1 MALIKYNIDIYS
13 YLCYPPVNVKQGGIN
28 MMHRTEVKRALGVL
42 AIATFFFGG
51 LSMIAAEKVLAAQP
65 KATLQLQGQAQP
77 AVMVNVNK
85 ATTEELIKVRGI
97 GPVMA
102 KRIIEHRDKNGA
114 FKSIEDLTQVQGIGG
129 NKLQRIK
136 DQVTV

>member
-1 MALIKYNIDIYS
+1 MVYGTKM
-13 YLCYPPVNVKQGGIN
+13 KQ
-28 MMHRTEVKRALGVL
+28 VLGVL
-42 AIATFFFGG
+42 GIAAFFFGG

-65 KATLQLQGQAQP
+65 KATLQLQDQGQP
-77 AVMVNVNK
+77 SLMVNVNK
-85 ATTEELIKVRGI
+85 ATLEELITVRGI

-102 KRIIEHRDKNGA
+102 KRIVEYRDKNGM
-114 FKSIEDLTQVQGIGG
+114 FKSIDDLTQVQGIGG

>member
-1 MALIKYNIDIYS
+1 MRYATQMKQVLGMLAL
-13 YLCYPPVNVKQGGIN
+13 
-28 MMHRTEVKRALGVL
+28 TA
-42 AIATFFFGG
+42 FFFGG
-51 LSMIAAEKVLAAQP
+51 LSMAAAEKVLAAQP
-65 KATLQLQGQAQP
+65 KATLQLQGQPQP

-85 ATTEELIKVRGI
+85 ATAEELIKVRGI

-102 KRIIEHRDKNGA
+102 KRIIDHRDKNGMFRA
-114 FKSIEDLTQVQGIGG
+114 IDDLAQVQGIGG

>member
-1 MALIKYNIDIYS
+1 MKYRTK
-13 YLCYPPVNVKQGGIN
+13 VKQ
-28 MMHRTEVKRALGVL
+28 VLGVL
-42 AIATFFFGG
+42 VVATFFFGG

-65 KATLQLQGQAQP
+65 KATLQLQGQTQP

-85 ATTEELIKVRGI
+85 ATTEELVKVRGI

-102 KRIIEHRDKNGA
+102 KRIIEYRDKNGA
-114 FKSIEDLTQVQGIGG
+114 FKSIDELAQVQGIGG
-129 NKLQRIK
+129 NKLKRIQ

>member
-1 MALIKYNIDIYS
+1 
-13 YLCYPPVNVKQGGIN
+13 
-28 MMHRTEVKRALGVL
+28 
-42 AIATFFFGG
+42 
-51 LSMIAAEKVLAAQP
+51 MIAAEKVLAAQP
-65 KATLQLQGQAQP
+65 KAILNLQGQDQP
-77 AVMVNVNK
+77 PVMVNVNK

-129 NKLQRIK
+129 NKLQKIK

>member
-1 MALIKYNIDIYS
+1 
-13 YLCYPPVNVKQGGIN
+13 
-28 MMHRTEVKRALGVL
+28 MMYRKKVKRALGILV
-42 AIATFFFGG
+42 IATFFFGG
-51 LSMIAAEKVLAAQP
+51 LSMIASEKVLAGQP

-85 ATTEELIKVRGI
+85 ATIEELVKVRGI

-102 KRIIEHRDKNGA
+102 KRIIEYRDKNGM
-114 FKSIEDLTQVQGIGG
+114 FKSIDDLTQVHGIGG
-129 NKLQRIK
+129 SKLQRIK

>member
-1 MALIKYNIDIYS
+1 
-13 YLCYPPVNVKQGGIN
+13 
-28 MMHRTEVKRALGVL
+28 MMYRTEMKRALGVL
-42 AIATFFFGG
+42 VIAAFFFGG
-51 LSMIAAEKVLAAQP
+51 LSMIAAEKVSAAQP
-65 KATLQLQGQAQP
+65 KATLQLKGQDQP

-102 KRIIEHRDKNGA
+102 KRIIEYRDKNGM
-114 FKSIEDLTQVQGIGG
+114 FKSIDDLRQVQGIGG
-129 NKLQRIK
+129 NKLKRIQ

>member
-1 MALIKYNIDIYS
+1 MVYRA
-13 YLCYPPVNVKQGGIN
+13 
-28 MMHRTEVKRALGVL
+28 EVKRVLGVL
-42 AIATFFFGG
+42 VVATFFLGG
-51 LSMIAAEKVLAAQP
+51 LSTIAVGTVLAAQP
-65 KATLQLQGQAQP
+65 KATLQLQGQVEP

-85 ATTEELIKVRGI
+85 ATIEELVKVRGI

-102 KRIIEHRDKNGA
+102 KRIVEHRDKNGQ
-114 FKSIEDLTQVQGIGG
+114 FKSIEDLAQVQGIGG

>member
-1 MALIKYNIDIYS
+1 MLS
-13 YLCYPPVNVKQGGIN
+13 SVNVKNGGVT
-28 MMHRTEVKRALGVL
+28 MVYRAEVRRALGVL
-42 AIATFFFGG
+42 VVATFFFGG
-51 LSMIAAEKVLAAQP
+51 LSMIAAEKVLAGQP
-65 KATLQLQGQAQP
+65 KASLQLQGQAQP

-102 KRIIEHRDKNGA
+102 KRIVEHRDKNGM

>member
-1 MALIKYNIDIYS
+1 MYRA
-13 YLCYPPVNVKQGGIN
+13 
-28 MMHRTEVKRALGVL
+28 EVKRALGVL
-42 AIATFFFGG
+42 VVAAFFFGG
-51 LSMIAAEKVLAAQP
+51 LSMIAAEKVLASQP
-65 KATLQLQGQAQP
+65 KATLQLQGQVQP
-77 AVMVNVNK
+77 AAVVNVNK

-102 KRIIEHRDKNGA
+102 KRIIEYRDKNGM
-114 FKSIEDLTQVQGIGG
+114 FKSIDDLTQVQGIGG

>member
-1 MALIKYNIDIYS
+1 MVYGTKM
-13 YLCYPPVNVKQGGIN
+13 KQ
-28 MMHRTEVKRALGVL
+28 VLGVL
-42 AIATFFFGG
+42 GIAAFFFGG

-65 KATLQLQGQAQP
+65 KATLQLQDQGQP
-77 AVMVNVNK
+77 SVMVNVNK
-85 ATTEELIKVRGI
+85 ATLEELITVRGI

-102 KRIIEHRDKNGA
+102 KRIVEYRDKNGM
-114 FKSIEDLTQVQGIGG
+114 FKSIDDLTQVQGIGG

>member
-1 MALIKYNIDIYS
+1 MMLTNNHI
-13 YLCYPPVNVKQGGIN
+13 NVTLRSTQTKGGFN
-28 MMHRTEVKRALGVL
+28 MMYRAEVKRALGVL
-42 AIATFFFGG
+42 AIAAFFFGG
-51 LSMIAAEKVLAAQP
+51 LSMIAAERVLASQP
-65 KATLQLQGQAQP
+65 KATLQLQGQELP

-102 KRIIEHRDKNGA
+102 KRIIEYRDKNGM
-114 FKSIEDLTQVQGIGG
+114 FKSIDDLTQVQGIGG

>member
-1 MALIKYNIDIYS
+1 MVYGTKM
-13 YLCYPPVNVKQGGIN
+13 KQ
-28 MMHRTEVKRALGVL
+28 ALGVL
-42 AIATFFFGG
+42 GIAAFFFGG

-65 KATLQLQGQAQP
+65 KATLQLQDQGQP
-77 AVMVNVNK
+77 SVMVNVNK
-85 ATTEELIKVRGI
+85 ATLEELITVRGI

-102 KRIIEHRDKNGA
+102 KRIVEYRDKNGM
-114 FKSIEDLTQVQGIGG
+114 FKSIDDLTQVQGIGG

>member
-1 MALIKYNIDIYS
+1 
-13 YLCYPPVNVKQGGIN
+13 
-28 MMHRTEVKRALGVL
+28 MMCRKKVKRVLGVFVV
-42 AIATFFFGG
+42 AAFFFGG
-51 LSMIAAEKVLAAQP
+51 LSLIASEKVLAAQP
-65 KATLQLQGQAQP
+65 KATLQLQGQDQP

-85 ATTEELIKVRGI
+85 ATLEELIKVRGI

-102 KRIIEHRDKNGA
+102 KRIIEHRDKNGM
-114 FKSIEDLTQVQGIGG
+114 FKSIDELTQVQGIGG

>member
-1 MALIKYNIDIYS
+1 MR
-13 YLCYPPVNVKQGGIN
+13 
-28 MMHRTEVKRALGVL
+28 HRTEMKRALGVL
-42 AIATFFFGG
+42 VVAVFFFGG

-65 KATLQLQGQAQP
+65 KATLQLQGAAQP

-85 ATTEELIKVRGI
+85 ATIEELVKVRGI

-102 KRIIEHRDKNGA
+102 KRIVEHRDKNGA

-129 NKLQRIK
+129 NKLQRFK
-136 DQVTV
+136 DQVSV

>member
-1 MALIKYNIDIYS
+1 MKY
-13 YLCYPPVNVKQGGIN
+13 
-28 MMHRTEVKRALGVL
+28 RTEVKRALGVL
-42 AIATFFFGG
+42 VVATFFFGG
-51 LSMIAAEKVLAAQP
+51 LSMITAEKVLAGQP
-65 KATLQLQGQAQP
+65 KATLQLQGQEQP

-85 ATTEELIKVRGI
+85 ATVEELIKVRGI

-114 FKSIEDLTQVQGIGG
+114 FKSIDDLAKVQGIGG

-136 DQVTV
+136 DQVMV

>member
-1 MALIKYNIDIYS
+1 
-13 YLCYPPVNVKQGGIN
+13 
-28 MMHRTEVKRALGVL
+28 MMYRAEVKRALGVMV
-42 AIATFFFGG
+42 IAAFFFGG
-51 LSMIAAEKVLAAQP
+51 LSMIASEKVLAGQP
-65 KATLQLQGQAQP
+65 KATLQLQGQTQP

-102 KRIIEHRDKNGA
+102 KRIIEHRDKNGV
-114 FKSIEDLTQVQGIGG
+114 FKSIDDLAQVQGIGG
-129 NKLQRIK
+129 NKLKRIQ

>member
-1 MALIKYNIDIYS
+1 
-13 YLCYPPVNVKQGGIN
+13 
-28 MMHRTEVKRALGVL
+28 MMYRTEVKRALGVL
-42 AIATFFFGG
+42 VIATFFFGG
-51 LSMIAAEKVLAAQP
+51 LSMIAAGKVLAGSP
-65 KATLQLQGQAQP
+65 KATLQLQGQTQP
-77 AVMVNVNK
+77 SVMVNVNK

-136 DQVTV
+136 DQVMV